1 MKNIVLYSTNCPQCR
16 VLKALLERHAITYSE
31 CNDVA
36 LMREKGFDAVPV
48 LEVDGKYL
56 NASEAQKFVCEGV
69 FSNEKQ

>member
-1 MKNIVLYSTNCPQCR
+1 MSKVVLYSTNCPQCR
-16 VLKALLERHAITYSE
+16 VLKTLLERHAITYSE

-69 FSNEKQ
+69 LPNEKQ